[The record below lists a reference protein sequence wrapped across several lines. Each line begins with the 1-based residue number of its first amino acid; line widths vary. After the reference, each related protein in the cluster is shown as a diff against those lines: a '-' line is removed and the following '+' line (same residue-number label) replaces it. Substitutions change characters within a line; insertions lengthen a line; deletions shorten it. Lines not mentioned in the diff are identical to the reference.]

1 MSWENDIVCVWSSH
15 LLHKAP
21 WQPGWDSLVNL
32 SSLVLTHGLTFVS
45 IRRYLAQHW
54 PRGEREMDKWMRR
67 QAPSLSPIHRHT
79 DTYCTCTH
87 AYLVHSNA
95 QFRQF
100 TYLWNIPTSAG
111 IHSKKKKEKEKK
123 AGNSTDPWILRLLTH
138 QNPPKTGTVCPNK
151 LSQYFTTQKRGSQCQ
166 RALKNVIPLD
176 CVLAW
181 TCPAKTARYQ
191 MMSEVELGL
200 KLPCQS
206 SLHPW
211 CAAGMVSIKWL
222 KIEVFDNPP
231 ERLWR

>member
-1 MSWENDIVCVWSSH
+1 M
-15 LLHKAP
+15 L
-21 WQPGWDSLVNL
+21 SLD
-32 SSLVLTHGLTFVS
+32 SSLICEIS
-45 IRRYLAQHW
+45 QHL
-54 PRGEREMDKWMRR
+54 
-67 QAPSLSPIHRHT
+67 QAFI
-79 DTYCTCTH
+79 
-87 AYLVHSNA
+87 
-95 QFRQF
+95 Q
-100 TYLWNIPTSAG
+100 
-111 IHSKKKKEKEKK
+111 KKKRKRKK

-200 KLPCQS
+200 KLPCRS

-231 ERLWR
+231 ERLWRQQSSTLHLVYIVSIAIQFYLYSTTLNGRLFKKV